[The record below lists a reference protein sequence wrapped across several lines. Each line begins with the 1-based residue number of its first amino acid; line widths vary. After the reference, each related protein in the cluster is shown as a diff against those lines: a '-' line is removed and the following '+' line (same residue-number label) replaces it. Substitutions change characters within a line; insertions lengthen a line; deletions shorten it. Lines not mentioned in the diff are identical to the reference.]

1 MSRGSTLHRVTALSG
16 RHEAL
21 DTAGKIKDTL
31 YLSGSCPACTGGEVN
46 QAGFE
51 MQRLGEQ
58 AGMLGYPIAG

>member
-1 MSRGSTLHRVTALSG
+1 MSGWTPLLTALSG

-31 YLSGSCPACTGGEVN
+31 YLSGSCPACTGGGID

-51 MQRLGEQ
+51 IQRLGQYAEI
-58 AGMLGYPIAG
+58 LGYSIAE